1 MHRFS
6 ARSEHGNTLP
16 ELLVVLALIAA
27 MASIA
32 VPLLLSYL
40 PSATANYAARE
51 LQSGLNR
58 AKLMAVTTRQ
68 AVCVQPTAS
77 GYRFFQN
84 TTCTGTPWS
93 GAGTDANGVFSL
105 ANNITVALAAGSNP
119 IFNQF
124 GVAVQTGTLRVTGQT
139 GSSMTVS
146 VQASGPVTIPRTPRT
161 PPVAQ
166 LRGRR
171 RELPDDALGGRRR
184 RCGRAS
190 RGRCLGRQRERQDLP
205 QQRQH
210 VGNEGRYG
218 EGGEHP
224 HGRGAHERLPPGNAG
239 RPAAA
244 NRVYVHRRD
253 GHPDQGLGGR
263 QRRADTGHRNHGPHV
278 QLLRCE

>member
-1 MHRFS
+1 MGEDVSDMHRFS

-16 ELLVVLALIAA
+16 ELLVVLVLIGA

-68 AVCVQPTAS
+68 PVCVQPTAS

-93 GAGTDANGVFSL
+93 GVGTDANGVFSL

-146 VQASGPVTIPRTPRT
+146 VQASGRVTIP
-161 PPVAQ
+161 
-166 LRGRR
+166 
-171 RELPDDALGGRRR
+171 
-184 RCGRAS
+184 
-190 RGRCLGRQRERQDLP
+190 
-205 QQRQH
+205 
-210 VGNEGRYG
+210 
-218 EGGEHP
+218 
-224 HGRGAHERLPPGNAG
+224 
-239 RPAAA
+239 
-244 NRVYVHRRD
+244 
-253 GHPDQGLGGR
+253 
-263 QRRADTGHRNHGPHV
+263 
-278 QLLRCE
+278 

>member
-1 MHRFS
+1 MGEDVSDMHRFS

-16 ELLVVLALIAA
+16 ELLVVVVLIGA

-146 VQASGPVTIPRTPRT
+146 VQASGRVRSEEHTS
-161 PPVAQ
+161 
-166 LRGRR
+166 
-171 RELPDDALGGRRR
+171 ELQSPCNLVCR
-184 RCGRAS
+184 
-190 RGRCLGRQRERQDLP
+190 LLLEKKKKKTNPTVITQDEP
-205 QQRQH
+205 
-210 VGNEGRYG
+210 
-218 EGGEHP
+218 
-224 HGRGAHERLPPGNAG
+224 
-239 RPAAA
+239 
-244 NRVYVHRRD
+244 
-253 GHPDQGLGGR
+253 
-263 QRRADTGHRNHGPHV
+263 
-278 QLLRCE
+278 